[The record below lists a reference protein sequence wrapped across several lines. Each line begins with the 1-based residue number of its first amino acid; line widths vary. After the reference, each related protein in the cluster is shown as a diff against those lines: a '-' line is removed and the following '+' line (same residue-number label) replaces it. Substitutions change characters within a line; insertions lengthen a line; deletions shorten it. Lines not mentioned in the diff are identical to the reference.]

1 MASSIDFD
9 AKAKIEFCMQ
19 KIVELEQRIRML
31 ESERFFP
38 FPRLGPPP
46 RLEPRRLEP
55 RRLDSL
61 HMDRQTPNYTNYS

>member
-1 MASSIDFD
+1 MASSMDFD

-19 KIVELEQRIRML
+19 KIIELEQRIRML

-46 RLEPRRLEP
+46 RLEPRRLE
-55 RRLDSL
+55 SL
-61 HMDRQTPNYTNYS
+61 HMDRQMPNYTHYS